1 MTFTTTNGNTVTFK
15 KPQTLYSLTACENLM
30 DRYYEAGG
38 ECITVEE
45 GTLGLGTVI
54 CFGKGLKTAIITEVY
69 LNEWSSGHKIRM
81 YNKMP
86 KKYEE
91 MLDKWYEE
99 N

>member
-1 MTFTTTNGNTVTFK
+1 MTKIYT
-15 KPQTLYSLTACENLM
+15 LTACENLM
-30 DRYYEAGG
+30 DKYHEAGG

-54 CFGKGLKTAIITEVY
+54 CFGDGLKTTIITEVY

-86 KKYEE
+86 KKYEN
-91 MLDKWYEE
+91 MLEKWYEE